1 MNCIKMTYR
10 CHPFRCTIIK
20 KGSAEMKKEILVF
33 IFDGYADWESS
44 YICSELNSPEVDYII
59 KTISLDKE
67 PKVSMG
73 GFRIIPDYSV
83 VDYPKN
89 FAMLLLNG
97 GNAWSE
103 QKNNAIKP
111 VVEYAVQNHILVAAI
126 CNASNF
132 MAENGYLDNISH
144 SGNTL
149 EYMKSQAPN
158 YKGDSNFIER
168 QAVCDSGIITANGTA
183 SLEFAR
189 EIMLHLNVKPVEKIN
204 EWYKFNKL
212 GFYQQ

>member
-1 MNCIKMTYR
+1 
-10 CHPFRCTIIK
+10 
-20 KGSAEMKKEILVF
+20 MKKEILVF
-33 IFDGYADWESS
+33 IFDGYADWESA
-44 YICSELNSPEVDYII
+44 YICSELNSLEMDYVV

-67 PKVSMG
+67 PKISMG

-83 VDYPKN
+83 SDYPPN

-97 GNAWSE
+97 GYAWME
-103 QKNNAIKP
+103 HKNNDIKP
-111 VVEYAVQNHILVAAI
+111 VVEYAVKNNILVAAI
-126 CNASNF
+126 CNATNF
-132 MAENGYLDNISH
+132 MAENGYLNNISH

-149 EYMKSQAPN
+149 EYMKLQAPHYN
-158 YKGDSNFIER
+158 GDSNFIER

-183 SLEFAR
+183 ALEFAR
-189 EIMLHLNVKPVEKIN
+189 EIMLYLNFKPVEEIN